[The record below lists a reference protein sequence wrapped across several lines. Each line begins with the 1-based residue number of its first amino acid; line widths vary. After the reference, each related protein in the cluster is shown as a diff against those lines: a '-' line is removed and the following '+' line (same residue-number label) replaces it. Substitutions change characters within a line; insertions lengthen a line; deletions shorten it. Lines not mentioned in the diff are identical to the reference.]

1 MKEDK
6 DIRALPEAYPK
17 PTVTDNQLN
26 NQPEYIDQQPSSYE
40 EDISNLPADK
50 SQGIKDSDKG
60 GE

>member
-6 DIRALPEAYPK
+6 DKNTRPEAYPK

-26 NQPEYIDQQPSSYE
+26 NQPEYIDNQPSSFE
-40 EDISNLPADK
+40 NDISSIPDNSEPPV
-50 SQGIKDSDKG
+50 SDSEKG